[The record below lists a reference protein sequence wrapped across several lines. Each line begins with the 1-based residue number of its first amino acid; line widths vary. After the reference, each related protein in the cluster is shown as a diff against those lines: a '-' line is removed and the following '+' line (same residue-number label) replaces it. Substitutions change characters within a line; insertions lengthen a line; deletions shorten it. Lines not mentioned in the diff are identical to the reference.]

1 MADNLSCLILAGGLG
16 TRLGNLVK
24 DAPKPMLRINN
35 RPFLEYL
42 IYQARLFGAGDIVL
56 CVGYKGEVIEDYFS
70 KGKEYGVGIR
80 YSREQELLGTAG
92 AIAHARGLI
101 NSDPFVVMNGDSFCE
116 VDFKEQLKQH
126 NLSGAVGTI
135 AVTRVDECSRYSCV
149 AFDENGVVTSF
160 KNKQEISG
168 PGYINGGVYILKKTV
183 LDYIPNMKSFSLEN
197 DLFPE
202 LTQQGLRAFKASGV
216 FIDIGVPYDLKRAE
230 ELLYG
235 FRITDK
241 T

>member
-42 IYQARLFGAGDIVL
+42 IYQVRLFGMSDIVL
-56 CVGYKGEVIEDYFS
+56 CVGYKREVIEDYFS
-70 KGKEYGVGIR
+70 NGKEYGVRIR

-92 AIAHARGLI
+92 AIAHAGDLI

-126 NLSGAVGTI
+126 KLSNAAGTI
-135 AVTRVDECSRYSCV
+135 AVTRVDECSRYNCV
-149 AFDENGVVTSF
+149 AFDKDGAVISF
-160 KNKQEISG
+160 RRKREISG
-168 PGYINGGVYILKKTV
+168 SGYINGGIYILKKTV
-183 LDYIPNMKSFSLEN
+183 LDYIPMEKSFSLEN

-202 LTQQGLRAFKASGV
+202 LAQQGLRVFKSSGT

-230 ELLYG
+230 GLFYG
-235 FRITDK
+235 FKITDEA
-241 T
+241 